1 MNRTEALSVLGLATD
16 ASRDEI
22 TRAYRELAQMLHPDK
37 YGENKKLRARAEQQM
52 RSINQARDVLL
63 KGDRRTTGSSA
74 GTRAAHAASSPAEIA
89 YEAQIRANAAET
101 ARIAIVTQLRTLRE
115 RRAGIRNLT
124 IAAAVVLLICSRLR
138 GTVGAL
144 GFSIASMLV
153 VWGCVDL
160 FTYSNQ
166 IGVLNK
172 RQLELI
178 EVRDAARRIADEAR
192 TL

>member
-1 MNRTEALSVLGLATD
+1 MNRTEALSVLGLSAD

-37 YGENKKLRARAEQQM
+37 YGDNKKLRARAEQQM

-63 KGDRRTTGSSA
+63 KGSDRTQGASGARRASSSRTTPEA
-74 GTRAAHAASSPAEIA
+74 IA

-115 RRAGIRNLT
+115 RRSGIRNLT

-144 GFSIASMLV
+144 GFSISSMLV

-166 IGVLNK
+166 IGTLNK

-178 EVRDAARRIADEAR
+178 EVRDAAQRIADEAR
-192 TL
+192 EL

>member
-63 KGDRRTTGSSA
+63 KGDRHTAGSSA
-74 GTRAAHAASSPAEIA
+74 GTRAAYVASSPAEIA

>member
-1 MNRTEALSVLGLATD
+1 MNRTEALSVLGLLAD
-16 ASRDEI
+16 AGRDEI
-22 TRAYRELAQMLHPDK
+22 ARAYRELAQMLHPDK
-37 YGENKKLRARAEQQM
+37 YGDNKKLRMRAEQQM
-52 RSINQARDVLL
+52 RTINEARDVLL
-63 KGDRRTTGSSA
+63 KGAARGSGSSA
-74 GTRAAHAASSPAEIA
+74 ARQASQTSSSPAAIA

-115 RRAGIRNLT
+115 RRAGIRKLT
-124 IAAAVVLLICSRLR
+124 LVAAVVLLICSRLR

-144 GFSIASMLV
+144 GFSISSTLV
-153 VWGCVDL
+153 VWGVVDL

-172 RQLELI
+172 RQLELMGT
-178 EVRDAARRIADEAR
+178 RDAAQRIANEAR

>member
-1 MNRTEALSVLGLATD
+1 MNRTEALSVLGLSAD

-37 YGENKKLRARAEQQM
+37 YGDNKKLRTRAEQQM

-63 KGDRRTTGSSA
+63 KGSDRTRGAAAARRTSSSRTTPEA
-74 GTRAAHAASSPAEIA
+74 IA

-115 RRAGIRNLT
+115 RRSGIRNLT

-144 GFSIASMLV
+144 GFSISSMLV
-153 VWGCVDL
+153 AWGCVDL

-166 IGVLNK
+166 IGTLAK

-178 EVRDAARRIADEAR
+178 EVRDAAQRIADEAR
-192 TL
+192 EL

>member
-1 MNRTEALSVLGLATD
+1 MNRAEALSVLGLSANV
-16 ASRDEI
+16 SRDEI

-37 YGENKKLRARAEQQM
+37 YGDNKKLRTRAEQQM

-63 KGDRRTTGSSA
+63 KGSDRTQGAAAARRTSSSRTTPEA
-74 GTRAAHAASSPAEIA
+74 IA

-101 ARIAIVTQLRTLRE
+101 QLRTLRE
-115 RRAGIRNLT
+115 RRSGIRNLT

-144 GFSIASMLV
+144 GFSISSMLV
-153 VWGCVDL
+153 AWGCVDL

-166 IGVLNK
+166 IGTLAK

-178 EVRDAARRIADEAR
+178 EARDAAQRIADEAR
-192 TL
+192 EL